1 MSIDLFDLI
10 VRMSTAAGLAGVIG
24 LERQVAQKA
33 AGLRTH
39 MLVGLG
45 AGVFAFLSVESF
57 PGSDPARVA
66 AQIVTGVGFLGA
78 GAIFRHGVSVRGL
91 TTAAGM
97 WTAAAVG
104 LASGL
109 GEYEIALVAT
119 GVAVVVLYVVGVV
132 QWMLRGRED
141 EATVHLRARLDPTA
155 DVEEV
160 CTVARDLVEPA
171 GGVSIDEVGVDHSTI
186 IVSTTP
192 AAADHALAQL
202 ARHPGVIRVTRSRP

>member
-1 MSIDLFDLI
+1 MTIELGDAILRLAA
-10 VRMSTAAGLAGVIG
+10 AAGLAGVIG
-24 LERQVAQKA
+24 FERQVAQKE

-45 AGVFAFLSVESF
+45 AGVFALLSIEAF

-104 LASGL
+104 MAAGLA
-109 GEYEIALVAT
+109 EYEVALVAT
-119 GVAVVVLYVVGVV
+119 GVAVVVLYVVGVI
-132 QWMLRGRED
+132 QWLLRGRVD
-141 EATVHLRARLDPTA
+141 DATVHLRVRLESSEHVD
-155 DVEEV
+155 EV
-160 CTVARDLVEPA
+160 CDAARRIVAPA
-171 GGVSIDEVGVDHSTI
+171 GHVTIDEVGDDRTA
-186 IVSTTP
+186 VSVFVP
-192 AAADHALAQL
+192 PVGADRAITALAVL
-202 ARHPGVIRVTRSRP
+202 PGVTRVTRTRP